1 MCVCVFSILNKIK
14 THWFVKIRSFFFF
27 FSKND
32 LSYGW
37 ELLLLS
43 VIRVVSKSTLI

>member
-14 THWFVKIRSFFFF
+14 THWFVKIRSFF